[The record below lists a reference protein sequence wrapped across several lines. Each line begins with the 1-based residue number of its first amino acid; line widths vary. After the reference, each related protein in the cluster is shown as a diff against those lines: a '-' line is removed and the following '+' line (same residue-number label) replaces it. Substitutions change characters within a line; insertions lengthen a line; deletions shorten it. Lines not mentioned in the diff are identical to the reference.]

1 MNKII
6 LFALAGLTAL
16 TALSLAQNQP
26 FKTGLEVMQ
35 AIDAR
40 PTPKTS
46 ISTIN
51 LEIAKNGQTL
61 SRTLKSWAGADKS
74 LVKFLA
80 PADVKGSGILTVK
93 KNGVTETLLYLPA
106 LGRTRRLATG
116 GGDSSDCDA
125 AFFGSD
131 FGYCDLGNFELG
143 DYNYTLTSGDA
154 TKYIVEAKPKKSGS
168 YDKLVFEIESKTLNT
183 LKTDYY
189 KGDKIFK
196 TLRAVELGVIKNYN
210 VIKTLSMETPSQG
223 SKSTFRQTSFEP
235 DVSINDSVFT
245 ERFLKQP

>member
-1 MNKII
+1 MNKLI
-6 LFALAGLTAL
+6 LLALAGLSAL

-35 AIDAR
+35 AADAR

-51 LEIAKNGQTL
+51 LEITKNGQSL
-61 SRTLKSWAGADKS
+61 SRTLKSWSGADKS

-80 PADVKGSGILTVK
+80 PADVKGSGILTIK
-93 KNGVTETLLYLPA
+93 KNGVTETMLYLPA

-131 FGYCDLGNFELG
+131 FGYCDLGNLELN
-143 DYNYTLTSGDA
+143 DYSYALTSSDA
-154 TKYIVEAKPKKSGS
+154 AKYVVEAKPKKGGS
-168 YDKLVFEIESKTLNT
+168 YDKLVFEIEAKTLNT

-196 TLRAVELGVIKNYN
+196 TLRAAELSVVKNYN

-223 SKSTFRQTSFEP
+223 SKSTFRQTSFEA